1 MKNFAKSFEMQYPV
15 EGSIALSPCVD
26 EPVAKTGAIIVFPGN
41 GTSRVSSVAVVLRRR
56 VPRSLFVA
64 QPARVSNTDF
74 YISSIDHSWSIGAS
88 TAKIPRHAKKTEPE
102 AIRAIVPF
110 ASSAAVG
117 LNESDFVRNLREG
130 SMQGVSFNCIS
141 RTQSVI
147 MWLFFT
153 LLAFVILFLSL

>member
-41 GTSRVSSVAVVLRRR
+41 GTSRVSSVDSRTSNTS
-56 VPRSLFVA
+56 RSLFVA
-64 QPARVSNTDF
+64 QPARASNTDF

>member
-1 MKNFAKSFEMQYPV
+1 MRNFAKSFEMQYPV

-41 GTSRVSSVAVVLRRR
+41 GTSRVSSVDSRTSNTS
-56 VPRSLFVA
+56 RSLFVA